1 MFLRVL
7 ELIFF
12 LYFATHIPITLFI
25 DLQALLPEHVY
36 PPAVSSHSSFKG
48 LEVFLHAVYALKPQ
62 EVFVLLQFSQP
73 NSPLHC
79 S

>member
-7 ELIFF
+7 EIIFF

-36 PPAVSSHSSFKG
+36 PQQVGVTNSRIVFFSHF
-48 LEVFLHAVYALKPQ
+48 YALT
-62 EVFVLLQFSQP
+62 VLLF
-73 NSPLHC
+73 C
-79 S
+79 R